1 MNKNKV
7 INKSFKKITLGLFI
21 FVFICSFLCVNI
33 KINASESYSDM
44 SEKIYANVDISDDF
58 DDSSVVVILDKSIS
72 GINKVHNEHYF
83 LI

>member
-33 KINASESYSDM
+33 KMSD
-44 SEKIYANVDISDDF
+44 
-58 DDSSVVVILDKSIS
+58 SVMDKKCI
-72 GINKVHNEHYF
+72 IT
-83 LI
+83 LIDTYKRNMGL